1 VGGKQVD
8 PLKAKEG
15 DDTEAN
21 MRRLL
26 DNCQRIMDAVYS
38 TAPMIP
44 TYATL
49 CLIILI
55 IRTII
60 FVARLVKRSW
70 A

>member
-1 VGGKQVD
+1 VGGKLQVD

-44 TYATL
+44 TYVSL
-49 CLIILI
+49 CLL
-55 IRTII
+55 
-60 FVARLVKRSW
+60 LLLGW
-70 A
+70 

>member
-1 VGGKQVD
+1 MGGKQVD

-44 TYATL
+44 TYASL
-49 CLIILI
+49 CLL
-55 IRTII
+55 
-60 FVARLVKRSW
+60 LLGW
-70 A
+70 